1 MKTLVFPVILISLFL
16 LLTASF
22 YSLDSE
28 VKITS
33 DIACTNEMVCQV
45 VTDTT
50 NKDKRLI
57 LETTNKTILY
67 PVLESN
73 NLILVENSNVR
84 ICYSNIDSTNST
96 HKTIFINKVVFLP

>member
-1 MKTLVFPVILISLFL
+1 MKTLVFPVILISLCL
-16 LLTASF
+16 LLIASF
-22 YSLDSE
+22 YALDSE

-50 NKDKRLI
+50 NNSNQLI
-57 LETTNKTILY
+57 LETKNKSKLY

-73 NLILVENSNVR
+73 NLILVENSKVR